1 VAYHKQKKQEDDLE
15 MEHCTYYEIL
25 GVQPDAT
32 LEEITAAKN
41 ALAKVYH
48 PDANY
53 TNEIDTTAYM
63 QEILEAFETLG
74 DEQRRKQYDSH
85 VLGVVNRVFKTYT
98 FEPEEN
104 EGQSG
109 TSFVSYWNAVNRL
122 YEAVGES
129 VFLVEHHRRVTKR
142 IPLIKRLW
150 GKKARRNELKEQLYP
165 LAEQVVQYIALLTAA
180 GIATRFWEP
189 EAMNWVLV
197 RWGHNQN
204 ADFVALFNRYEM
216 FQKQHASAAERAK
229 IRQENRRFQYYLRRL
244 VKTYEY
250 AK

>member
-1 VAYHKQKKQEDDLE
+1 
-15 MEHCTYYEIL
+15 MEHRTYYEIL
-25 GVQPDAT
+25 GVQTDAT

-48 PDANY
+48 PDANHI
-53 TNEIDTTAYM
+53 NGLDTTSRM

-74 DEQRRKQYDSH
+74 DEHRRKQYDAQ
-85 VLGVVNRVFKTYT
+85 VLGVINRVFKTYT
-98 FEPEEN
+98 FVPEET
-104 EGQSG
+104 EDSST

-122 YEAVGES
+122 HQAVEQS
-129 VFLVEHHRRVTKR
+129 FYLRERHHHITKQ
-142 IPLIKRLW
+142 IPLIKRVIR
-150 GKKARRNELKEQLYP
+150 KKARRNELMEQLSP
-165 LAEQVVQYIALLTAA
+165 LAEQAVQCIALLTAA

-189 EAMNWVLV
+189 EAMNWVLI

-216 FQKQHASAAERAK
+216 FQKKHTSSAERSR
-229 IRQENRRFQYYLRRL
+229 IRQENRRFQYYLKRL

>member
-1 VAYHKQKKQEDDLE
+1 
-15 MEHCTYYEIL
+15 MEHRTYYEIL

-53 TNEIDTTAYM
+53 INGLDTTAKM

-74 DEQRRKQYDSH
+74 DEQQRKQYDAN
-85 VLGVVNRVFKTYT
+85 VLGVINRVFKTYT
-98 FEPEEN
+98 FEPEETN
-104 EGQSG
+104 ES
-109 TSFVSYWNAVNRL
+109 TSASFVSYWNAVNRL
-122 YEAVGES
+122 HEVVGQS
-129 VFLVEHHRRVTKR
+129 IFLNERHRYITKR
-142 IPLIKRLW
+142 IPLIKRILK
-150 GKKARRNELKEQLYP
+150 KKARRNELLNQLNP
-165 LAEQVVQYIALLTAA
+165 LAEQAVQCIALLSAA

-189 EAMNWVLV
+189 EAMNWVLI

-216 FQKQHASAAERAK
+216 FQKKHSSSAERSK

-244 VKTYEY
+244 VKTYEHT
-250 AK
+250 K